1 MLKVLWQK
9 YYKVKSGQTLREI
22 AETFCVSERALV
34 RANGLKGE
42 PFCGQ
47 VLEIP
52 KLQGNAYTVKQGDT
66 KELLCGSEENFL
78 QKNGTE
84 RLYLGMRVIL

>member
-9 YYKVKSGQTLREI
+9 YYKVKAGQTLRDV
-22 AETFCVSERALV
+22 AEAFCVSERAL
-34 RANGLKGE
+34 ALSNGLKGE

-52 KLQGNAYTVKQGDT
+52 DLRGNAYTVKRGDT
-66 KELLCGSEENFL
+66 KALLCGSAENFL
-78 QKNGTE
+78 RKNGTE

>member
-1 MLKVLWQK
+1 M
-9 YYKVKSGQTLREI
+9 REI
-22 AETFCVSERALV
+22 AEAFCVSERALV
-34 RANGLKGE
+34 LANGLKGE

-52 KLQGNAYTVKQGDT
+52 ASRGNAYTVKQGDT
-66 KELLCGSEENFL
+66 KTLLCGSDENFL
-78 QKNGTE
+78 RKNGTE